1 MSSTRPLLELA
12 RRQMQIGQTDGA
24 IDNLSAYL
32 GENPQDAHAHALM
45 AMCLHDRRRLT
56 AAEHEARA
64 ALALDAND
72 AFAHVACGQVAQAQR
87 KPRAALAHFEAAQA
101 LAPEW
106 DVPLRQLAWVY
117 LYWGKPRQA
126 REFVARALALDPDSD
141 NRALAAHIALE
152 LGEVAEAER
161 GAREVLRQDPAH
173 GEGLSVL
180 GHALLRQNRLQ
191 EARETALWAV
201 RNAPTSRGAIALLLA
216 VKMRQNPLTGWIW
229 RLNAFLASGS
239 SRRTIV
245 SLLGV
250 YLAIRVATLLL
261 EDYGLAPEATMLSYA
276 WLGFCVYSWVAPVLF
291 QRALKR
297 ELDDVQLHER
307 F

>member
-12 RRQMQIGQTDGA
+12 RRQMQIGQMDGA

-32 GENPQDAHAHALM
+32 GENPQDARAHALM

-72 AFAHVACGQVAQAQR
+72 AFAHVACGQVAQSQR
-87 KPRAALAHFEAAQA
+87 KPRAALAHFESAQA

-106 DVPLRQLAWVY
+106 DVPLRQIAWVY
-117 LYWGKPRQA
+117 LYWGKPQQA
-126 REFVARALALDPDSD
+126 REFVERALALDPDSD
-141 NRALAAHIALE
+141 NRALAAHIALD
-152 LGEVAEAER
+152 LGEVADAER
-161 GAREVLRQDPAH
+161 AAREVLRQDPAH
-173 GEGLSVL
+173 SEALTVL
-180 GHALLRQNRLQ
+180 GHALLRQNRIG
-191 EARETALWAV
+191 EARDTALWAV
-201 RNAPTSRGAIALLLA
+201 RNAPTSRAAIALMLA
-216 VKMRQNPLTGWIW
+216 VKMRQNPLTGWVW
-229 RLNAFLASGS
+229 RLNAWLASGS

-261 EDYGLAPEATMLSYA
+261 QDFGYAPAATLLSYA

-291 QRALKR
+291 QRALQR
-297 ELDDVQLHER
+297 ELEDVRLGAE